1 MVLIGSG
8 HGGVVRHGGCGRN
21 GGAER
26 SSDAT
31 SRTGLRRVDWVRLIV
46 DSRLDKSQPVR
57 AEAIGVGFR
66 LPVTCPIPL
75 SLAADLIASGTPY
88 VSHPVAYGE

>member
-1 MVLIGSG
+1 MVLTGSG
-8 HGGVVRHGGCGRN
+8 HGDAVGHGDVV
-21 GGAER
+21 R

-66 LPVTCPIPL
+66 LPVSCPIAL

-88 VSHPVAYGE
+88 VSHPIGPIVRGE